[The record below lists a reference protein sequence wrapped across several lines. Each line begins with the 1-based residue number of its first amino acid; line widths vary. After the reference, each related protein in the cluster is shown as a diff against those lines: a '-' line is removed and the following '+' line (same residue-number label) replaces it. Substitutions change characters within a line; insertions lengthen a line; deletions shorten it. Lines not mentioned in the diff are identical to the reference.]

1 MSKEK
6 NVKTNAMRIIEKHGM
21 KAEFL
26 SYENDGFMDGV
37 SVAEKL
43 GQPTET
49 TFKTL
54 VTRGKSKN
62 FFVFV
67 IPVAEELDLKKAA
80 KAVRE
85 KSLDMLHVKDLLAT
99 TGYVRG
105 GCSPI
110 GMKKQFRTVIHES
123 AKSYENIMF
132 SGGQLGSQI
141 KMSPT
146 DLAAIV
152 GAEFADIIM

>member
-37 SVAEKL
+37 SVSEKL

-85 KSLDMLHVKDLLAT
+85 KSLEMLHVKDLLAT

>member
-80 KAVRE
+80 KAVKE
-85 KSLDMLHVKDLLAT
+85 KSLEMLHVKDLLAT

-110 GMKKQFRTVIHES
+110 GMKKQFRTIIHES

>member
-85 KSLDMLHVKDLLAT
+85 KSLEMLHVKDLLAT

-110 GMKKQFRTVIHES
+110 GMKKRFRTVIHES

>member
-43 GQPTET
+43 GQSTET

-85 KSLDMLHVKDLLAT
+85 KSLEMLHVKDLLAT

>member
-85 KSLDMLHVKDLLAT
+85 KSLEMLHVKDLLAT

-123 AKSYENIMF
+123 TKSYENIMF

>member
-80 KAVRE
+80 KAVKE
-85 KSLDMLHVKDLLAT
+85 KSLEMLHVKDLLAT

-110 GMKKQFRTVIHES
+110 GMKKQFRTIIHKS

>member
-67 IPVAEELDLKKAA
+67 IAEELDLKKAA

>member
-85 KSLDMLHVKDLLAT
+85 KSLEMLHVKDLLAT

-141 KMSPT
+141 KMSPI

>member
-1 MSKEK
+1 M
-6 NVKTNAMRIIEKHGM
+6 
-21 KAEFL
+21 
-26 SYENDGFMDGV
+26 
-37 SVAEKL
+37 
-43 GQPTET
+43 
-49 TFKTL
+49 
-54 VTRGKSKN
+54 
-62 FFVFV
+62 

-110 GMKKQFRTVIHES
+110 AMKKQFRTVIHES

>member
-26 SYENDGFMDGV
+26 SYENNGFMDGV

-85 KSLDMLHVKDLLAT
+85 KSLEMLHVKDLLAT

-110 GMKKQFRTVIHES
+110 GMKKQFRTIIHES